1 MSQKPLTFN
10 FEWVEDIS
18 HFTEVFIKNYD
29 EKNEKAKGTNKCV
42 VKKKFKIQYYKNS
55 VKESQTLNII
65 NYLKR

>member
-42 VKKKFKIQYYKNS
+42 VKKNLKF
-55 VKESQTLNII
+55 NII
-65 NYLKR
+65 KIV